1 MKIGELAKRL
11 RISVSTVRLWST
23 DEDYRKYLS
32 DRASGGSGATRIYNE
47 QDAQVITTIHK
58 LREQGLLKQE
68 ILEALQAGK
77 RDEDPLPEPPSQEEA
92 EARKKLTLIPLSQ
105 LERALDQIKQKEQQ
119 LDRATRER
127 DEALSRLDKQNK
139 QSLDQLQELNEKI
152 ANLSQDLGKARG
164 LMIGALAAA
173 ALIALFLI
181 GALILL
187 LQYLPAAS

>member
-32 DRASGGSGATRIYNE
+32 ERAIGGSGATRIYSE

-58 LREQGLLKQE
+58 LREEGLLKQE

-77 RDEDPLPEPPSQEEA
+77 RDQDPLPEPPTQEET

-127 DEALSRLDKQNK
+127 DEALIRLDKQNK
-139 QSLDQLQELNEKI
+139 QSLDQLQQLNEKI
-152 ANLSQDLGKARG
+152 ASLSQDLGKARG

-173 ALIALFLI
+173 ALIAFFLI